1 MESNGKPKGNAKN
14 IVAGILAL
22 VGAIGSGL
30 LWLGFILAEGAL
42 GLLVILAVSMSEAE
56 ISDISTVLPFELYM
70 TYFEININFLLPAFV
85 AVFVLLATASFACLS
100 RREQVKKTGIVLS
113 VVGSAL
119 LLGCISRGDGRL
131 SDFNRDMLL
140 LCVYRIKNILCRGGL
155 EKSVR
160 KQGKK
165 VDINK
170 RPPQNCGG
178 FALTK

>member
-30 LWLGFILAEGAL
+30 LWLGFILAEGFL

-113 VVGSAL
+113 VVG
-119 LLGCISRGDGRL
+119 
-131 SDFNRDMLL
+131 
-140 LCVYRIKNILCRGGL
+140 
-155 EKSVR
+155 
-160 KQGKK
+160 
-165 VDINK
+165 
-170 RPPQNCGG
+170 
-178 FALTK
+178 

>member
-1 MESNGKPKGNAKN
+1 MERNGKPKGNANN

-70 TYFEININFLLPAFV
+70 TYFEININFFAARFRRGICF
-85 AVFVLLATASFACLS
+85 ARYGVLCLS
-100 RREQVKKTGIVLS
+100 FPPGTGKKDGNCFIRRRICAV
-113 VVGSAL
+113 AWMY
-119 LLGCISRGDGRL
+119 SRGDGRL

-155 EKSVR
+155 EKSIR